1 MKSPVCQ
8 RDNFGC
14 GIACLA
20 FITGR
25 SYEKIAEELDKEKA
39 KTEGFSCRELIAY
52 LKSLGYRAEYHY
64 LNQKVA
70 KKIYREKTIVF
81 LKQSKKFPSGHY
93 LTRYHTLWMDPWLNF
108 SKEKSLVL
116 AKAGFKKRLPGK
128 PIYGIFVTGP
138 QKVKT

>member
-1 MKSPVCQ
+1 MKSSVCQ

-20 FITGR
+20 FITDR
-25 SYEKIAEELDKEKA
+25 PYEKIAEGLDKEKA
-39 KTEGFSCRELIAY
+39 KTEGFSCWELVAY

-64 LNQKVA
+64 LNQKWR
-70 KKIYREKTIVF
+70 KKIYQEKTIVF
-81 LKQSKKFPSGHY
+81 LKRSKKFPFGHY
-93 LTRYHTLWMDPWLNF
+93 LVRYHTLWMDPWIDF
-108 SKEKSLVL
+108 PKEKNLEK